1 MNNLHIKKICLYLL
15 ICSIALSAL
24 MGIWA
29 ILSGEFGEIQE
40 KILLTTLTVVG
51 TSILGLACGS
61 YLESPHSA
69 TFPALK
75 MVPSIGIVF
84 ALLAAISSIVLIW
97 ASDSSNDEG
106 ILKTFFI
113 ALLFAFSL
121 AQLSLLSLARLAAR
135 FQWALIAAYIVILLL
150 DGIISTLIIAEFN
163 TSGDFLLRLIGVL
176 SVIAAALTVMIP
188 VFHRLSRADFVGTEI
203 STAKI
208 GDEIA
213 ALKIRIAHLEKQ
225 REDIIS
231 MEETVS

>member
-15 ICSIALSAL
+15 IFSIALSAL

-61 YLESPHSA
+61 YLESPRSVDS
-69 TFPALK
+69 ALK
-75 MVPSIGIVF
+75 IVPSIGMVF
-84 ALLAAISSIVLIW
+84 ALLAAISSMLLIW
-97 ASDSSNDEG
+97 GSYSSNDEG

-113 ALLFAFSL
+113 SLLFAFSL
-121 AQLSLLSLARLAAR
+121 AQLSLLSLARLAVR
-135 FQWALIAAYIVILLL
+135 FRWSLIAAYIVILLL

-188 VFHRLSRADFVGTEI
+188 VFHRLSRADFIEAEI
-203 STAKI
+203 STTKI
-208 GDEIA
+208 DDEIA

-225 REDIIS
+225 RADILS
-231 MEETVS
+231 TEETVS